1 MARPRLMVRPR
12 VVLGAVVLV
21 GLLAAAASLSVP
33 VSASFADDPILRL
46 RAFGRAQ
53 DSPVERVDC
62 GSALEGLKADEAPP
76 TIYGLARD
84 RACQRESWRRAL
96 AATAAASVVLVLT
109 FLALSRLR

>member
-1 MARPRLMVRPR
+1 MARPRLVVRPA

-21 GLLAAAASLSVP
+21 GLLAAGASLSVP

-46 RAFGRAQ
+46 RGFGRAQ
-53 DSPVERVDC
+53 DSPVEAVDC

-84 RACQRESWRRAL
+84 RACRQESWRRTL
-96 AATAAASVVLVLT
+96 AAAAAASVVVV
-109 FLALSRLR
+109 LALRALTRLR